1 VSGAR
6 YPTNRHNGVV
16 YAVTIKEPGGPEVL
30 DWTQVPEPEVGP
42 LDVLVEVAAAGVNR
56 ADLLQRAGHY
66 PPPPGAP
73 PYLGLECSGRVIA
86 VGADV
91 AGWATGDDVCALL
104 AGGGYAQRVAVPAAH
119 CLPVPAGVEL
129 VDAAALPEVAC
140 TVWSNVFDVGG
151 LRPLDTILIHGGGGG
166 IGTFAIQAASAH
178 GARVIT
184 TARAA
189 KHAALSELGAEVVV
203 DYTTED
209 FTAAVR
215 TATGGRG
222 ADVVLD
228 IMGASYLERNIEV
241 LAPGGRLIVIGLQG
255 GRVGQLDLGALL
267 TKRASVIG
275 TNLRRRGTD
284 DKAGIVAAV
293 REHLWPMIERR
304 VIRPV
309 VHSRLSM
316 PEASEAHRLIAS
328 SDHLGKVL
336 LLP

>member
-1 VSGAR
+1 
-6 YPTNRHNGVV
+6 
-16 YAVTIKEPGGPEVL
+16 
-30 DWTQVPEPEVGP
+30 
-42 LDVLVEVAAAGVNR
+42 
-56 ADLLQRAGHY
+56 
-66 PPPPGAP
+66 
-73 PYLGLECSGRVIA
+73 
-86 VGADV
+86 
-91 AGWATGDDVCALL
+91 
-104 AGGGYAQRVAVPAAH
+104 
-119 CLPVPAGVEL
+119 
-129 VDAAALPEVAC
+129 
-140 TVWSNVFDVGG
+140 
-151 LRPLDTILIHGGGGG
+151 
-166 IGTFAIQAASAH
+166 
-178 GARVIT
+178 
-184 TARAA
+184 
-189 KHAALSELGAEVVV
+189 
-203 DYTTED
+203 
-209 FTAAVR
+209 
-215 TATGGRG
+215 
-222 ADVVLD
+222 VVLD